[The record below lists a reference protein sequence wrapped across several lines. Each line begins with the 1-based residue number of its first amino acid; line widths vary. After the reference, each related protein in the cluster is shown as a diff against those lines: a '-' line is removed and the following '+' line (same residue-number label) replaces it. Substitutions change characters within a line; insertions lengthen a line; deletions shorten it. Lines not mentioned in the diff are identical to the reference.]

1 LSESDWKPRSESDW
15 KARSESDWKAR
26 SESDWK
32 ARSESDWKAGDEG
45 SGKARAELRPV
56 GGAGTKAQTGGTTG
70 APLRVTSTGEAG
82 DRMETGNGAGPAN
95 KGPAARTSTGL
106 ESEPNVT
113 PAVPLREELTDT
125 VMARL
130 APAREERL
138 FLLLSIFIGVI
149 SGLLVVSFRIAI
161 EWLSILLLGSSPAPH
176 QVRLIYV
183 PALVGLVVAL
193 LTRYVFPQVR
203 GSGVNQTK
211 AALYINNGYISFRTV
226 VGKFLLA
233 ALAIGGG
240 HSLGPEDPSLQIGA
254 GVASLI
260 SRRVG
265 LSREKLRIFA
275 PVGAAAGL
283 AAAFNAP
290 ISAILFVIEEVIGQ
304 WSAGVLGSIVLA
316 AVSSV
321 VVARWFWGSEP
332 MFRIPAMSLRDPREL
347 LAYAV
352 LGVSGGAASLV
363 FAKSL
368 GYLRPRLRAQ
378 PAWSQM
384 IQPALAGLLVGG
396 IGYFGLPQVMGA
408 GYEAIDQAMH
418 GQFVL
423 HILLLLAVFK
433 IIATTLSFSSG
444 TPGGMFAP
452 TLFIGAMLGAA
463 VGVFEKHYFP
473 HLTGS
478 TGSYALVGMGVL
490 FAAFLRAPLTSVF
503 MVLEV
508 SGNYSVILPVI
519 LANTIAYLISRA
531 WQPVPIFEL
540 FTHQDGLY
548 LPSMEEQR
556 EEHGDLHFEDAMEPI
571 SVPVVR
577 GSETIGEVRQ
587 LLRKTAPEVTALLVQ
602 CSDGGWYAASRAEL
616 ESIFERLDAGK
627 NDTAKDA
634 GEGLD
639 RPLEPELESATLE
652 QRLGPDRTP
661 VMFPDQPLSSALPYF
676 GRWPLLPISNRA
688 LRGALEGVLSQA
700 DVLKRYQKR

>member
-1 LSESDWKPRSESDW
+1 M
-15 KARSESDWKAR
+15 
-26 SESDWK
+26 
-32 ARSESDWKAGDEG
+32 G
-45 SGKARAELRPV
+45 
-56 GGAGTKAQTGGTTG
+56 
-70 APLRVTSTGEAG
+70 
-82 DRMETGNGAGPAN
+82 
-95 KGPAARTSTGL
+95 
-106 ESEPNVT
+106 
-113 PAVPLREELTDT
+113 T
-125 VMARL
+125 VMDVEPKIAERREDDAARL
-130 APAREERL
+130 APRREEQL

-149 SGLLVVSFRIAI
+149 SGLLVVSFRMAIA
-161 EWLSILLLGSSPAPH
+161 WLSVLLLGSSPGPH
-176 QVRLIYV
+176 QPRLIIV
-183 PALVGLVVAL
+183 PCVVGLVVAT
-193 LTRYVFPQVR
+193 LTRFVFPQVR

-211 AALYINNGYISFRTV
+211 AALYISNGFISIRTV

-233 ALAIGGG
+233 SLAIGGG

-260 SRRVG
+260 SRKLG

-347 LAYAV
+347 MAYAV
-352 LGVSGGAASLV
+352 LGAVGGVASLA
-363 FAKSL
+363 FAKAL
-368 GYLRPRLRAQ
+368 GYLRPRLRSQ

-423 HILLLLAVFK
+423 HVLLLLAIFK
-433 IIATTLSFSSG
+433 IVATTLSFSSG

-463 VGVFEKHYFP
+463 VGSFEKHYFP
-473 HLTGS
+473 HLTGT

-531 WQPVPIFEL
+531 LQPVPIFEL
-540 FTHQDGLY
+540 LTHQDGLY

-556 EEHGDLHFEDAMEPI
+556 EESGDLHFEDALAPI
-571 SVPVVR
+571 AVPVLN
-577 GSETIGEVRQ
+577 GSETLWEARRAVMEAFAKQDVGAVLIRC
-587 LLRKTAPEVTALLVQ
+587 R
-602 CSDGGWYAASRAEL
+602 DGGWYAASRAEM
-616 ESIFERLDAGK
+616 EEIFNSLGTDQNTHEAKQAVEERLGK
-627 NDTAKDA
+627 
-634 GEGLD
+634 E
-639 RPLEPELESATLE
+639 
-652 QRLGPDRTP
+652 RTP

-688 LRGALEGVLSQA
+688 MRGALEGVLSQA
-700 DVLKRYQKR
+700 DVLRRYQRA